1 MLSLLSQN
9 FCGWL
14 LHIYIWYIC
23 AHSIHYTYIYII
35 DIENTFLSHS
45 FFHIFRRIGLKTDY
59 HHFTSLDERIHGKM
73 SHFDAIF
80 DTICC
85 LPASILCVRIDNVRF
100 VSFLLV
106 AGTLVL
112 ILLNSF
118 WKLSGLLSCFHLPN
132 CRHHFLLMVSFFR
145 KNTICANNFYPT
157 HSCDS
162 CCQRLSLQLC

>member
-100 VSFLLV
+100 VSCF
-106 AGTLVL
+106 ACSRHTRIDSFEL
-112 ILLNSF
+112 ILKIVRSVELF
-118 WKLSGLLSCFHLPN
+118 PLAKLQA
-132 CRHHFLLMVSFFR
+132 SFFAHGVLFSE
-145 KNTICANNFYPT
+145 KHN
-157 HSCDS
+157 
-162 CCQRLSLQLC
+162 LCKQFSSNA

>member
-1 MLSLLSQN
+1 MSPLKYMLVKPHINLQVLLQMLSLKSQN

-35 DIENTFLSHS
+35 DIENPFLSHS

-59 HHFTSLDERIHGKM
+59 HHFTSLDGHIDGKI

-80 DTICC
+80 DKICC
-85 LPASILCVRIDNVRF
+85 LPASTPCLRINNEKF
-100 VSFLLV
+100 VSFFAIVLLV

-118 WKLSGLLSCFHLPN
+118 
-132 CRHHFLLMVSFFR
+132 
-145 KNTICANNFYPT
+145 
-157 HSCDS
+157 
-162 CCQRLSLQLC
+162 